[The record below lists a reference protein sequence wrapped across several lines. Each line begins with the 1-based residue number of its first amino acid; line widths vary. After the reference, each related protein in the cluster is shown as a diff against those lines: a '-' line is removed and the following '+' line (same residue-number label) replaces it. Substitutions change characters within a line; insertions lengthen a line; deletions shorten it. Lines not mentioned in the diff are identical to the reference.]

1 MKSIGAA
8 PAGDPCGSAPGL
20 PGRRVNVPRPPSYQ
34 ALPCQHNTRGA
45 LPRACRAARL
55 LCRPL
60 DLRPDTAMRCRREDP
75 CDPATGLPSQHGYA
89 PHDLPSVLTLPCR
102 REDPCDPAT
111 GLPSQHGYV
120 PRPPARPSTAVPAWR
135 PVWPGYGPAGPTRLR
150 PTTSGPTKHCL
161 AGVKTS
167 VARLRACRAST
178 VTSHDLRPDHTLP
191 CRCGSPLCCPGYW
204 PADTASTVLTFPPPA
219 RPVNAVPVWIPTRPG
234 SGLL

>member
-1 MKSIGAA
+1 M
-8 PAGDPCGSAPGL
+8 
-20 PGRRVNVPRPPSYQ
+20 
-34 ALPCQHNTRGA
+34 
-45 LPRACRAARL
+45 PRACRAARL

-60 DLRPDTAMRCRREDP
+60 NLRPDPALRCRREDP

-178 VTSHDLRPDHTLP
+178 VTSHDLRPGQTLPSLCGDPHCRAGVKTSVARLRACRASTVTSHDLRPDHTLP